1 MMRESPSRLVLV
13 GEPLATLEEFFPG
26 DGTFEK
32 DGVIYSSRVGRVSVD
47 RNRRMLEI
55 VELKPLLV
63 PKPGFKIIG
72 SVTGFSSHYANVR
85 IFYMNGN
92 RLSYEYTGLVGR
104 ESFGRSYPRFRTGSL
119 RNYVREND
127 LIYGEVMST
136 VNVNLIDLSAKEY
149 GVVKAYCGNCGSL
162 LVLFKKYLT
171 CPSCRTRENRKLSVF
186 YNEQIERLVARV

>member
-1 MMRESPSRLVLV
+1 MKESLSKLVLV

-32 DGVIYSSRVGRVSVD
+32 DGVIYSSRIGRVSVD
-47 RNRRMLEI
+47 KDRRALEV

-85 IFYMNGN
+85 IFYVNGN
-92 RLSYEYTGLVGR
+92 RLDYEYTGLISR
-104 ESFGRSYPRFRTGSL
+104 ESFRRSYPRFRTGNL
-119 RNYVREND
+119 RTYVREND
-127 LIYGEVMST
+127 LIYGEIMST

-149 GVVKAYCGNCGSL
+149 GVVKAYCGDCGGP

-186 YNEQIERLVARV
+186 YDEPIERLVARV

>member
-1 MMRESPSRLVLV
+1 MKENQSRLVLV
-13 GEPLATLEEFFPG
+13 GDPLATVEEFFPG

-32 DGVIYSSRVGRVSVD
+32 GGVIYSTRIGRISVD
-47 RNRRMLEI
+47 KERRMLQVLEF
-55 VELKPLLV
+55 KPLLA

-72 SVTGFSSHYANVR
+72 SVTGFSSHYASLK

-92 RLSYEYTGLVGR
+92 RLSYEYSGLISK

-127 LIYGEVMST
+127 IVYGEIMST

-149 GVVKAYCGNCGSL
+149 GVVKAYCGNCGSP

-186 YNEQIERLVARV
+186 YDEPIERLVARV

>member
-1 MMRESPSRLVLV
+1 MKESHSRLVLV
-13 GEPLATLEEFFPG
+13 GEPLATVEEFFPG

-32 DGVIYSSRVGRVSVD
+32 DGVIYSTRVGKISVD
-47 RNRRMLEI
+47 KNRRALEV
-55 VELKPLLV
+55 VELKPLLA

-72 SVTGFSSHYANVR
+72 SVTGFSSHYASVK

-92 RLSYEYTGLVGR
+92 RLSYEYSGLIGK

-127 LIYGEVMST
+127 IVYGEIMST
-136 VNVNLIDLSAKEY
+136 VNVTLLDLSAKEY
-149 GVVKAYCGNCGSL
+149 GVVKAYCSNCGSP

-171 CPSCRTRENRKLSVF
+171 CPSCKTRENRKLSVF
-186 YNEQIERLVARV
+186 YDEPVEKLVARV

>member
-1 MMRESPSRLVLV
+1 MKESHSRLVLV
-13 GEPLATLEEFFPG
+13 GEPLATVEEFFPG

-32 DGVIYSSRVGRVSVD
+32 DGVIYSTRVGKISVD
-47 RNRRMLEI
+47 KNRRALEV
-55 VELKPLLV
+55 VELKPLLA

-72 SVTGFSSHYANVR
+72 SVTGFSSHYASVK

-92 RLSYEYTGLVGR
+92 RLSYEYSGLIGK

-127 LIYGEVMST
+127 IVYGEIMST
-136 VNVNLIDLSAKEY
+136 VNVNLLDLSAKEY
-149 GVVKAYCGNCGSL
+149 GVVKAYCSNCGSP

-171 CPSCRTRENRKLSVF
+171 CPSCKTRENRKLSVF
-186 YNEQIERLVARV
+186 YDEPVEKLVARV

>member
-32 DGVIYSSRVGRVSVD
+32 DGVIYSSRIGRVSVD
-47 RNRRMLEI
+47 RNRRMLEV

-85 IFYMNGN
+85 IFYVNGN

-149 GVVKAYCGNCGSL
+149 GVVKAYCGNCGSP